1 MYSPLFGL
9 WGLGPEAAAADD
21 AATAVAAV
29 EMGWCRCCWCVR
41 CVIRSEVPAVEQ
53 RGDGVLEASLLPDA
67 PKAAAASPEDG
78 LLREDLSDMLAAGC
92 IAGGGVTALLL
103 TLGYLLM

>member
-29 EMGWCRCCWCVR
+29 EMGWCRCCWCV
-41 CVIRSEVPAVEQ
+41 ILSEVPVVEQ
-53 RGDGVLEASLLPDA
+53 RGEGVLEASLLPDA